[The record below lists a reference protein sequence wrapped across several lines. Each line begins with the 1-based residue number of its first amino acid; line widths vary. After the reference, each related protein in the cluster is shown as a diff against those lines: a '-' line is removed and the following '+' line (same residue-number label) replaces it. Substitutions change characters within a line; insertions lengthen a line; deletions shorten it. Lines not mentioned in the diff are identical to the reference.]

1 MRAPDPAPATSGSAP
16 DPAARSEESFLI
28 NLAALAA
35 GIASVAWLAADNRW
49 ERLAEAVEYP
59 AIVPCAV
66 VFAGV
71 AAGQMLRRWRRRR
84 ELTEL
89 APRALRPLEWRRPML
104 RLLALA
110 ATLGIFG
117 AAYAIFPEYR
127 GNFYAPFWKFLR
139 TIAYAVPLIPVYL
152 VWSDTRLRDPRD
164 ELLELGLLLT
174 GRAREVDYAL
184 IRRHFMGWAVK
195 GFFTPL
201 MTVYLSQEVQY
212 LCTAFR
218 GATEESWQNYDLWFH
233 LSYGIDLLFCV
244 VGYTATLRLFD
255 SHIRSVEP
263 TALGWIAALICYQPF
278 YSIVGSMYLK
288 YESDYHWDR
297 WLGDW
302 PHVQDAWGV
311 AIILCVFTYALSTVA
326 FGLRFSNLTHR
337 GIITTG
343 PYRFSKHP
351 AYLAKNLSWWLIAVP
366 FIPSPS
372 VALAL
377 RHCALLLLLNG
388 VYLLRART
396 EERHLSRDPRYVAY
410 ALWMNEH
417 GALKGLGRF
426 LPVLKYRAPPD

>member
-1 MRAPDPAPATSGSAP
+1 
-16 DPAARSEESFLI
+16 
-28 NLAALAA
+28 
-35 GIASVAWLAADNRW
+35 
-49 ERLAEAVEYP
+49 
-59 AIVPCAV
+59 
-66 VFAGV
+66 
-71 AAGQMLRRWRRRR
+71 
-84 ELTEL
+84 
-89 APRALRPLEWRRPML
+89 ML

-117 AAYAIFPEYR
+117 AAYAIFPEYQ
-127 GNFYAPFWKFLR
+127 GDFYAPFWKFLR

-174 GRAREVDYAL
+174 GHAREVDYAL

-218 GATEESWQNYDLWFH
+218 GATGESWQNYDLWFH

-263 TALGWIAALICYQPF
+263 TALGWGAALICYQPF

-288 YESDYHWDR
+288 YESGYHWDR

-311 AIILCVFTYALSTVA
+311 AIILVAPFTWPLPPRSAGGDAWAMRSSAHAVSNLLLAAWVLGLGDWGAVVTPASVRDPSLPPLHGILGKKDKMPRKVWHNVLMGQAAAIPVVSPPPFIFDWREIERGLPLST
-326 FGLRFSNLTHR
+326 LEEFS
-337 GIITTG
+337 
-343 PYRFSKHP
+343 
-351 AYLAKNLSWWLIAVP
+351 AYSGIAVKDLLEVV
-366 FIPSPS
+366 IPAADAEAPAAAQEPLNLDESDRLARVATNVRAGGKGLWRS
-372 VALAL
+372 RRRQRWLCGKKRRFDEKSALAML
-377 RHCALLLLLNG
+377 NRKPANAL
-388 VYLLRART
+388 
-396 EERHLSRDPRYVAY
+396 
-410 ALWMNEH
+410 
-417 GALKGLGRF
+417 
-426 LPVLKYRAPPD
+426 